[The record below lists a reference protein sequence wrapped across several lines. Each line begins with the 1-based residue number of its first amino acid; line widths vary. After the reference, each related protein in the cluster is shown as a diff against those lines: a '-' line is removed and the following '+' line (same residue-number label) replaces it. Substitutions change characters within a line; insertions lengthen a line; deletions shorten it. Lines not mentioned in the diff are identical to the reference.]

1 MINFSK
7 INPNSTT
14 DEEEGLKDK
23 IDELMEKN
31 FRFDPCYLPAVLK
44 LSTQLKGEKIDK
56 LDDLLD
62 ESLSEFSISHEDF
75 ERYIDAHRGELEEEA
90 RKLSF

>member
-1 MINFSK
+1 
-7 INPNSTT
+7 
-14 DEEEGLKDK
+14 LKDK
-23 IDELMEKN
+23 IDELVLKN

-44 LSTQLKGEKIDK
+44 LSTELKGEKIDR

-62 ESLSEFSISHEDF
+62 QSLSEFSISHEDF
-75 ERYIDAHRGELEEEA
+75 QRYITEHRCELEEEA